1 VKEGEI
7 IQKGYVTLT
16 DKPGLGID
24 MNEEAARKAQIL
36 GTTWFEPN
44 KA

>member
-7 IQKGYVTLT
+7 IQKGYVTVT
-16 DKPGLGID
+16 DRPGLGVE
-24 MNEEAARKAQIL
+24 MNDEVARKAQIS
-36 GTTWFEPN
+36 GTTWFEAT